1 MNPTKRL
8 MKASLNRMGLNVTR
22 TPRGLSSP
30 TRLEQLYRKYKG
42 NTMLGRAEYMR
53 NLALAAT
60 VTAPGCV
67 IECGVWKGG
76 SSAGMGEVLGP
87 DREYFCS
94 IVFRVTSIHSRSTA
108 PLHLPGRLTRMDPGT
123 STTLS

>member
-1 MNPTKRL
+1 MNSTKRL
-8 MKASLNRMGLNVTR
+8 MKASLNRMGVDVTW

-30 TRLEQLYRKYKG
+30 AHLEQLYRKYKD
-42 NTMLGRAEYMR
+42 NTMLGQAEYMR

-76 SSAGMGEVLGP
+76 SSAGMAEVLGP
-87 DREYFCS
+87 DREYFF
-94 IVFRVTSIHSRSTA
+94 VR
-108 PLHLPGRLTRMDPGT
+108 
-123 STTLS
+123 